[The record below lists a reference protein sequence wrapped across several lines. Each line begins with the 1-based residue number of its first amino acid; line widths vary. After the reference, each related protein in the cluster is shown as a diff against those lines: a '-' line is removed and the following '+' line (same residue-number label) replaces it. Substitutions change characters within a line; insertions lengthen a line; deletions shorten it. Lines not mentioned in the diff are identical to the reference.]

1 MNFTSAI
8 FIGFLALFFVFW
20 PLTRKNNTVRL
31 AYLVL
36 ASFIFYG
43 WVDWRLIFFL
53 IAVNLVSY
61 WGSKQLGKDS
71 PHRRAFLIFSVLFN
85 AGLLVFFRYKGI
97 LFANTAG
104 KFDIASLG
112 VSFYTVQAVSYLFDV
127 YQGRIAPANNLLVF
141 FAYQSM
147 FPKLTA
153 GPIERAGKLLP
164 QLEAV
169 RATTEQDRWEGT
181 KLVAIGYFKK
191 AVIADNLAYFVRNAF
206 DNPASEYTQ
215 TVFWWLMVT
224 AFAFQLYYDF
234 SGYSNIARGLA
245 RWMGYELSVNFDHP
259 YISTSLSEFW
269 TRWHISFSNWLR
281 DYIFMP
287 LSRSRWGRKTRHLNM
302 WITLLFSGW
311 WHGAGWTYIIWG
323 ALHALYTSIE
333 RWTGWHLRL
342 KNQSW
347 GRWPAVILVNLQVW
361 VAWVFFRANT
371 IDQAGKILKVMFVP
385 SNQIA
390 SDVNPVLLSL
400 LLVAALPEFL
410 RFLNVNFTNLLPAK
424 WQPALEISIVVLFL
438 IASVYLRGPVA
449 EFVYFQF

>member
-1 MNFTSAI
+1 MSFTSFI
-8 FIGFLALFFVFW
+8 FVGFLILFFLFW
-20 PLTRKNNTVRL
+20 PLTKKNYTVRL
-31 AYLVL
+31 VYLVL
-36 ASFIFYG
+36 ASFVFYG

-61 WGSKQLGKDS
+61 WGSKLLGKDT
-71 PHRRAFLIFSVLFN
+71 PHRKAFLIFSVLFN

-127 YQGRIAPANNLLVF
+127 YQGRVAPAKTLLVF

-153 GPIERAGKLLP
+153 GPIERSGKLLP
-164 QLEAV
+164 QLEQIHT
-169 RATTEQDRWEGT
+169 TTEQDRWEGL

-191 AVIADNLAYFVRNAF
+191 AVIADNLAVYVNAGF
-206 DNPASEYTQ
+206 DNPASEYTHPL
-215 TVFWWLMVT
+215 FWWLIIT

-245 RWMGYELSVNFDHP
+245 RWMGYELSMNFDHP
-259 YISTSLSEFW
+259 YIATSMSEFW

-281 DYIFMP
+281 DYIFIP
-287 LSRSRWGRKTRHLNM
+287 LSRTHWGRRTKHHNM

-311 WHGAGWTYIIWG
+311 WHGAGWMYIIWG
-323 ALHALYTSIE
+323 SLHALFISIE
-333 RWTGWHLRL
+333 HWTGWHLRL
-342 KNQSW
+342 KDKSW
-347 GRWPAVILVNLQVW
+347 GRWLAVILVNFQVW
-361 VAWVFFRANT
+361 IAWVFFRANT
-371 IDQAGKILKVMFVP
+371 LTQAGLILKTMFFLGLKRYAF
-385 SNQIA
+385 I
-390 SDVNPVLLSL
+390 NPTLVYLLIL
-400 LLVAALPEFL
+400 AAFPEFL
-410 RFLNVNFTNLLPAK
+410 HALNLKVEEAIPTKWRPA
-424 WQPALEISIVVLFL
+424 AEIGMVAFFL
-438 IASVYLRGPVA
+438 IVTIFLRAPET